1 MWLDREKDKA
11 QYAATAQTQC
21 YVDRKDTAEL
31 ALTLSKRLI
40 AVVKVKN
47 FFHVEAGLEMIA
59 LAMSISSEASGVY
72 ILDDLY
78 LLFIYIE

>member
-11 QYAATAQTQC
+11 QYAATAQTQSD
-21 YVDRKDTAEL
+21 VDRNDNADI
-31 ALTLSKRLI
+31 ALTLSKQLI

-59 LAMSISSEASGVY
+59 LAMSISSEVSGVY
-72 ILDDLY
+72 IVDNLY
-78 LLFIYIE
+78 FLSIFLE